1 MRPSV
6 LLRLALAGTRTD
18 RLRVAL
24 TVLTAALAAAVLLVA
39 ATVLAI
45 DAAQPQYQVLLLNH
59 LDLRQMTSAIL
70 AVVCMPVLA
79 LAAQAGRIGAPGRAR
94 RLAALRLAGASPRQV
109 TAITAAE
116 TGVASA
122 LGGVIGLA
130 VYLAARVALHR
141 QDNDRLWLPTD
152 VLPSPGPLALIVLG
166 LPVAAALVAAVLLR
180 RVHESPLDVART
192 VEPAR
197 PKPWPLLLIAAGLAA
212 YVGVGVGFDGSWPEP
227 APLFAGGI
235 AAAAGLVFSM
245 AWLSDRGGRLLHR
258 LGRGPAALLA
268 ARRLQAD
275 PWTGSR
281 TVGVLVVCAWVAG
294 AAGALRAF
302 AQAQLA
308 AEGEPQSWV
317 HEVTGNV
324 IIVPNASDD
333 FFNSIVKLVDMA
345 VGGAALIA
353 AAGVLLGLLEAV
365 AARRRVF
372 ASLTATGVSRGVLV
386 RAGLWQ
392 ALAPVVVTLPGA
404 VVLGAAMAWLAL
416 PSIAEGKVTMC
427 IPADC
432 SDAVMSERVGSIAW
446 FADWTEVA
454 AVSGAGLIV
463 VALLAVAA
471 GATLRARTDLEALRV
486 G

>member
-1 MRPSV
+1 M

-24 TVLTAALAAAVLLVA
+24 TVLTAALAATVLLVA

-45 DAAQPQYQVLLLNH
+45 DVAQPQYQVLLLNH
-59 LDLRQMTSAIL
+59 LDLRQMTAAIL

-109 TAITAAE
+109 TTITAAE
-116 TGVASA
+116 TGVAST

-152 VLPSPGPLALIVLG
+152 VLPAPGVLVLIVLG

-180 RVHESPLDVART
+180 RVHESPLDLARA

-197 PKPWPLLLIAAGLAA
+197 PKPWPLLLTAAGFAA
-212 YVGVGVGFDGSWPEP
+212 YVYVGASFGSWPEP

-281 TVGVLVVCAWVAG
+281 TLGVLVVCAWVAG

-302 AQAQLA
+302 AQAELA

-317 HEVTGNV
+317 HEFTGNV
-324 IIVPNASDD
+324 IIVPNARDD
-333 FFNSIVKLVDMA
+333 FFNSTVKLVDVA

-372 ASLTATGVSRGVLV
+372 ASLTATGVSRAVLV
-386 RAGLWQ
+386 RAVVWQ
-392 ALAPVVVTLPGA
+392 ALVPVAVTLPGA
-404 VVLGAAMAWLAL
+404 VVLGAVMAWLAL
-416 PSIAEGKVTMC
+416 PDIMQATVTMC

-432 SDAVMSERVGSIAW
+432 SDAVVSEPVGSVAW
-446 FADWTEVA
+446 FADWTDMA
-454 AVSGAGLIV
+454 AVSGAGLV
-463 VALLAVAA
+463 VVTLLAVAA